1 MRTRVKICGI
11 TNLDDALAAVEA
23 GADALGFIFYR
34 ESPRFVSPETVRE
47 MIPYLPPMIATV
59 GVFVNEQIER
69 VQELTKYC
77 QISMLQFH
85 GEESP
90 EYCRWHGS
98 RVIKAFRVKDA
109 SVLDIIKTYEVSGYL
124 LDAYTEGT
132 YGGTGASFDWSVARQ
147 AAISKPI
154 VLAGGLTPDNVGE
167 AIGAV
172 RPYAVDVSSGV
183 EEEPGRKAVERI
195 AAFMEAVKGADAAG
209 RK

>member
-11 TNLDDALAAVEA
+11 TNLDDALAAAEA
-23 GADALGFIFYR
+23 GADALGFVFYTQ
-34 ESPRFVSPETVRE
+34 SPRAVSPETVRE
-47 MIPYLPPMIATV
+47 TVPYLPPMISTV

-77 QISMLQFH
+77 HLSLLQFH
-85 GEESP
+85 GNESP

-98 RVIKAFRVKDA
+98 RVIKGFRVRDA
-109 SVLDIIKTYEVSGYL
+109 SVLEELKAYEVSGYL
-124 LDAYTEGT
+124 LDTYSRES
-132 YGGTGASFDWSVARQ
+132 YGGTGACFDWSVARQ
-147 AAISKPI
+147 AAVEKLV

-167 AIGAV
+167 AIAAV

-183 EEEPGRKAVERI
+183 EEEPGRKAVKKI
-195 AAFMEAVKGADAAG
+195 AAFMEAVKEADAAR